1 MAKVTLESSYRGL
14 PLRRLVLALGVLALL
29 LSDVWRVPHLLMVR
43 HQVCG
48 EHGELVHEHDREAGA
63 AAGTRPLELA
73 RTVMPGVPEGHHHDH
88 CGIVATGGKS
98 AAVAVVS
105 SGAQLAAAAPSSAV
119 LSFRVASRPDS
130 GRVLAYAP
138 KQSPPA

>member
-1 MAKVTLESSYRGL
+1 M
-14 PLRRLVLALGVLALL
+14 P
-29 LSDVWRVPHLLMVR
+29 
-43 HQVCG
+43 
-48 EHGELVHEHDREAGA
+48 A
-63 AAGTRPLELA
+63 A
-73 RTVMPGVPEGHHHDH
+73 PEGHHHDH

-98 AAVAVVS
+98 PAVAVVS
-105 SGAQLAAAAPSSAV
+105 SGVTLDAAAPSSAV